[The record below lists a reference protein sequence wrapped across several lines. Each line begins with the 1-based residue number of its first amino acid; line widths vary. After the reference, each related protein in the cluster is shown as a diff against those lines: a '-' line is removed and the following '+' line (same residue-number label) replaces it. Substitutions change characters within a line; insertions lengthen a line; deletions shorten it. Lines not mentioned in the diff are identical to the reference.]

1 MPLDATP
8 GSRRMSVAIDEL
20 LTVSLRGGPP
30 TLPTDATPRSRR
42 VSVAVDDMLT
52 GCLQEILP
60 QEQRRIH
67 IVGSVAIEDALSPP
81 PAESP
86 QDVDVTATLPS
97 RCIRVAIKTCSTPA
111 SGTAFRTTSGP
122 SAPAY
127 RRDSPSIIATPSV

>member
-1 MPLDATP
+1 MTEWRTHLGESTQHLREIRPTMPLDATP

-67 IVGSVAIEDALSPP
+67 IVGSVAIEDALPTASRRKPP
-81 PAESP
+81 G
-86 QDVDVTATLPS
+86 
-97 RCIRVAIKTCSTPA
+97 R
-111 SGTAFRTTSGP
+111 
-122 SAPAY
+122 
-127 RRDSPSIIATPSV
+127 